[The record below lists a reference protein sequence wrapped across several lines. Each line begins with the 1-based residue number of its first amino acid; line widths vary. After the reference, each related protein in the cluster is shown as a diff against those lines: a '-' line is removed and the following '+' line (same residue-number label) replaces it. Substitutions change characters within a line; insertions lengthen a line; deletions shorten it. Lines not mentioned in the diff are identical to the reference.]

1 MSSHP
6 SNSSLTSHGESTMKT
21 ASLRSLTLTVFGLI
35 AALWFLL
42 TLVALVA
49 SIVGGNPLYTVVHG
63 SVALPQLSLLGQV
76 YLVSSGLMPFI
87 VIGAIASA

>member
-1 MSSHP
+1 MK
-6 SNSSLTSHGESTMKT
+6 STP
-21 ASLRSLTLTVFGLI
+21 LRSLTLSVFGLI
-35 AALWFLL
+35 AAVWFLL

-49 SIVGGNPLYTVVHG
+49 SIVGGNPLYTVVQG
-63 SVALPQLSLLGQV
+63 SVALPQLSLLGKV